1 MGDGLCLLPV
11 ILVQQGATLN
21 YHSLHMDGRTEGHII
36 FTLNYIYI
44 FTILVFKNICI
55 NLEECRRVPL
65 QVHWSCSSQT

>member
-44 FTILVFKNICI
+44 YLPF
-55 NLEECRRVPL
+55 
-65 QVHWSCSSQT
+65 